1 MTAEPAGASPAPA
14 SASETFSDVPCVF
27 CGLVCDDLEISRSG
41 QKLTVTRNGC
51 GKAKAGFE
59 RPLSNAEPRVA
70 GRPVSLDAA
79 IAAAAGH
86 IRNAKLPAF
95 GGLGTDIDGMRA
107 VMSIADKSRGVVDH
121 ALSDGYMHNL
131 RVLQSR
137 GWFMT
142 TLTEVRN
149 RADLVIFT
157 SDVLKYHQRFFER
170 VIHARETLFAEGPVK
185 RTIVLVGEGYD
196 TGPIAGPG
204 VGDIISIDCK
214 PEAIGDVMSALSA
227 LNKGSPLGAEAVAGV
242 PRAQIEQLLALCNA
256 ASYGVIVWIPTAFKF
271 AHADLTVHQIC
282 DLVKDFNVKQRF
294 AGLSLGGSEGSTSV
308 AAVCAWQS
316 GYPLRVSF
324 QSGAPEYDPAL
335 FSIPKL
341 LESGVADCLVW
352 LSSLTSDLKPPQ
364 AGVPTIVLGTFD
376 MTFAREPDVFI
387 PVATPGVDT
396 RGQMMRVDGNVVLPL
411 RDLGRQSGLPGPVA
425 VLNAIEAAL

>member
-1 MTAEPAGASPAPA
+1 MTAAPAGASPAPA
-14 SASETFSDVPCVF
+14 SASETYCDVPCVF
-27 CGLVCDDLEISRSG
+27 CGLVCDDLEISRNG

-59 RPLSNAEPRVA
+59 RPLSKAEPRVA

-79 IAAAAGH
+79 IAAAASL
-86 IRNAKLPAF
+86 IRRSALPAF

-149 RADLVIFT
+149 RADLIIFT
-157 SDVLKYHQRFFER
+157 TDVLKYHQRFFER
-170 VIHARETLFAEGPVK
+170 VIHARETLFTDGPVK
-185 RTIVLVGEGYD
+185 RTIVLIGEGYD
-196 TGPIAGPG
+196 TAPIAGPG
-204 VGDIISIDCK
+204 VGEIISINCK
-214 PEAIGDVMSALSA
+214 PEAVGGVISALGA
-227 LNKGSPLGAEAVAGV
+227 LNKGSALGAESVAGV
-242 PRAQIEQLLALCNA
+242 PRAQIEHLLALCHA
-256 ASYGVIVWIPTAFKF
+256 ASYGVVVWIPTAFKS
-271 AHADLTVHQIC
+271 ANADLTVHQIC

-308 AAVCAWQS
+308 SAVCAWQS

-324 QSGAPEYDPAL
+324 QSGAPQFDPAL
-335 FSIPKL
+335 YSIPKL
-341 LESGVADCLVW
+341 LKSGVADCLVW
-352 LSSLTSDLKPPQ
+352 LSGLTPDLKPPQ
-364 AGVPTIVLGTFD
+364 TDVPTIVLATFD
-376 MTFAREPDVFI
+376 MTPDKEPDVFI

-396 RGQMMRVDGNVVLPL
+396 RGQIMRVDGNVVLPL
-411 RDLGRQSGLPGPVA
+411 RDLGRQSGLPGAVA
-425 VLNAIEAAL
+425 VLAAIEAAL